1 MVTAIINK
9 PIHYED
15 TKETAEVLANSLEA
29 ELLDLKD
36 YNPNIMN
43 EYDIIGLDSKL
54 YWFKPH
60 TKLITFI
67 EYLDKSEDKKVFI
80 ISTSPYRENSIRML
94 KKNYPN

>member
-1 MVTAIINK
+1 METAIINK

-15 TKETAEVLANSLEA
+15 TKEIAEVLANSLEA

-36 YNPNIMN
+36 FNPNIMD

-60 TKLITFI
+60 KKLRTFI
-67 EYLDKSEDKKVFI
+67 EYLDKIENKKVFI
-80 ISTSPYRENSIRML
+80 LSTSPCRENIIGC
-94 KKNYPN
+94 